1 MENLVFVFE
10 KLLSDEKLAEG
21 FSKCKSGD
29 EMYNFCLNIK
39 DGYTRD
45 EWENFIRVIY
55 SLILNK
61 DCDKIELRENLDK
74 VCGGTMNNSI
84 SKKFLSCSLALLGVL
99 PSPGLGS
106 VKANAEAYS
115 KVHEKASK
123 EDQSSILP
131 LIFKGALI
139 GTVGVVGGAI
149 GAYIYDRMFNSSDS
163 GSPVRITGLGSM
175 NSAIQQ
181 LYSLDKFCESVMNDN
196 SGDPRVNAVKY
207 LFSIISGRE
216 QEDVNKVHEA
226 AAVLGYKDGQ
236 EVQDEFI
243 QNLNLILK
251 KYNIEYDLLKLF
263 SRPVDSPEKP
273 IQGVSNSSK
282 DVNLPPKE
290 KTSEKK
296 PSEKKPSKKESSSSD
311 KSVGANKKPDKLT
324 KKENHKS
331 KKSSSTITK
340 EVKSYKKTPSG
351 CLGITNPGNMCYMNA
366 AIQQLY
372 NLDHFRESVM
382 NDNSGDHKVNAIK
395 YLFSIISGK
404 EPENA
409 DKVLEAAVILGYK
422 GKQEDC
428 YEFIQSLDSIFE
440 KYGMGL
446 CLSNPFSFNADLS
459 GVSLQDILDHGNN
472 MNPQL
477 AREFLRKKL
486 NKGPEFSDEDIS
498 RDFDKLTE
506 KENFK
511 CGDPLNVNPIEG
523 QFGITINRTYCDLKT
538 MSNIKSN
545 LPINVSDVIRKD
557 GKDYALTGV
566 VVHKGEFCDSGHYVS
581 YKKSKDG
588 KWYIYND
595 SRVSSVSDQKVKE
608 ESSTDGVLF
617 IFTDVSKL

>member
-10 KLLSDEKLAEG
+10 KLLSDEKLAKG

-39 DGYTRD
+39 DGYTRN

-55 SLILNK
+55 NLILNK
-61 DCDKIELRENLDK
+61 DCDKIELKENLDK
-74 VCGGTMNNSI
+74 MCGGTMNNSI
-84 SKKFLSCSLALLGVL
+84 SKKFLSCFLALLGVL

-106 VKANAEAYS
+106 VKANEGTYS
-115 KVHEKASK
+115 EVQKKASK
-123 EDQSSILP
+123 KDDSSILS
-131 LIFKGALI
+131 LIFKGVLI
-139 GTVGVVGGAI
+139 GTVGGAI
-149 GAYIYDRMFNSSDS
+149 GAYICGRMSNSSDS
-163 GSPVRITGLGSM
+163 SSSVRITGLGSM

-181 LYSLDKFCESVMNDN
+181 LYSLDNFRELVMNDN

-216 QEDVNKVHEA
+216 REDVNKVHEVA
-226 AAVLGYKDGQ
+226 AILGYKDGQ

-243 QNLNLILK
+243 QNLNLILR

-282 DVNLPPKE
+282 DMNLS
-290 KTSEKK
+290 SE
-296 PSEKKPSKKESSSSD
+296 KESSNS
-311 KSVGANKKPDKLT
+311 
-324 KKENHKS
+324 E
-331 KKSSSTITK
+331 
-340 EVKSYKKTPSG
+340 KKTPSG
-351 CLGITNPGNMCYMNA
+351 CFGIINPQLICYMNA

-382 NDNSGDHKVNAIK
+382 NDNSGDHKVNSIK

-459 GVSLQDILDHGNN
+459 GVSLQDILDHGNK

-498 RDFDKLTE
+498 KEFDKLTV

-523 QFGITINRTYCDLKT
+523 QFGITINRTYCDPKT
-538 MSNIKSN
+538 MSNIKSK
-545 LPINVSDVIRKD
+545 LPINVLDVVKKD

-588 KWYIYND
+588 KWYIYDD
-595 SRVSSVSDQKVKE
+595 SMVSSISDQKVKE

>member
-39 DGYTRD
+39 DGYTRN

-61 DCDKIELRENLDK
+61 DCDKIKLKGNLDK

-106 VKANAEAYS
+106 VKANAETYS
-115 KVHEKASK
+115 KVHENASK
-123 EDQSSILP
+123 KDKDSILP
-131 LIFKGALI
+131 LIFKGAMV
-139 GTVGVVGGAI
+139 GTVGGAI
-149 GAYIYDRMFNSSDS
+149 GAYIYDRMFNNSDS
-163 GSPVRITGLGSM
+163 SSPVEITGLGSM

-181 LYSLDKFCESVMNDN
+181 LYSLNNFRESVMNDN

-207 LFSIISGRE
+207 LFSIINGRE
-216 QEDVNKVHEA
+216 REDINKVREV

-282 DVNLPPKE
+282 DMNLPPKE
-290 KTSEKK
+290 KISEKK
-296 PSEKKPSKKESSSSD
+296 PSEKKPYGKKSSSSD
-311 KSVGANKKPDKLT
+311 KNIDNKKSDKLT

-331 KKSSSTITK
+331 KKSSSTVPK
-340 EVKSYKKTPSG
+340 EVKLDKKTPSG

-372 NLDHFRESVM
+372 NLDHFRELVM
-382 NDNSGDHKVNAIK
+382 NDNSGDHKVNSIK
-395 YLFSIISGK
+395 YLFSIISGR
-404 EPENA
+404 EPEDA
-409 DKVLEAAVILGYK
+409 DKVLEAAVTLGYK
-422 GKQEDC
+422 GKQED
-428 YEFIQSLDSIFE
+428 YHEFIQSLSNIFE

-446 CLSNPFSFNADLS
+446 CLSSPFSFNADLS

-472 MNPQL
+472 MNLQL
-477 AREFLRKKL
+477 AREFVRKKL

-506 KENFK
+506 KENFE

-545 LPINVSDVIRKD
+545 LPINVSDVVTKD
-557 GKDYALTGV
+557 GKNYALTGV
-566 VVHKGEFCDSGHYVS
+566 VVHRGKFCNSGHYVS

-588 KWYIYND
+588 KWYIYDD
-595 SRVSSVSDQKVKE
+595 SRVSSVSDQQVKK